1 MDVEEVLVRK
11 FQFLKIE
18 VDFYSVESD
27 DFQEFEFY
35 YLNEEGYKIVILG
48 SVDNYCFI
56 FC

>member
-1 MDVEEVLVRK
+1 MDVEEILVRK